1 MVASGLISPLCG
13 RLLAGLAF
21 LPQEGNKVSDAVH
34 EIIDARFRDL
44 IIGSAQL
51 EHLYAG
57 CRWAEGPVWFR
68 DGDYL
73 LWSDIPNRRMM
84 RYLPDGAVSVFRA
97 DSNFSNGNT
106 RDRQGRLV
114 SCEHGTRRV
123 TRTEYD
129 GTITVLADRFE
140 GKRLNSPNDVVV
152 HSSGSV
158 WFTDPTYGILTDY
171 EGFQAEPEQATRNVY
186 RLDPKSGDLSA
197 VATDFLQ
204 PNGLAFSPDETRLYV
219 ADSGSS
225 HRPDHP
231 RVIRVFDVVE
241 GKTLANGRDFCV
253 LASGVPDGM
262 RIDVHGNL
270 WTSGG
275 PAVHCYAPDGALL
288 GRIHIP
294 EGVANLT
301 FGGPR
306 GNRLFITATTSLYAI
321 YLAVSGAQKA

>member
-1 MVASGLISPLCG
+1 MSGS
-13 RLLAGLAF
+13 
-21 LPQEGNKVSDAVH
+21 VH
-34 EIIDARFRDL
+34 EVIDERFRDL

-51 EHLYAG
+51 EQLYTG
-57 CRWAEGPVWFR
+57 CRWAEGPVWFK

-84 RYLPDGAVSVFRA
+84 RYQPDGTVSVFRA
-97 DSNFSNGNT
+97 DSSFSNGNT

-158 WFTDPTYGILTDY
+158 WFTDPTYGILSDY
-171 EGFQAEPEQATRNVY
+171 EGFQAEPEQATHNVY
-186 RLDPKSGDLSA
+186 RLDPESGDLTA

-204 PNGLAFSPDETRLYV
+204 PNGLAFSPDEKSLYV

-225 HRPDHP
+225 HKPDHP
-231 RVIRVFDVVE
+231 KVIRVFDVTD
-241 GKTLANGRDFCV
+241 GKTLINGRDFCT
-253 LASGVPDGM
+253 LATGIPDGM
-262 RIDVHGNL
+262 RLDVHGNL

-275 PAVHCYAPDGALL
+275 PAVHCYAPDGTLL
-288 GRIHIP
+288 GRINVP

-306 GNRLFITATTSLYAI
+306 GNRLFITATTSVYAI
-321 YLAVSGAQKA
+321 YLTTKGAQTP